1 MVELAEQVVNYIIET
16 ELPQICKVD
25 KDFSQIAGIPLLEI
39 FTVLS
44 LQLLLTYAMK
54 EFPVASGM
62 QFRVS
67 DRKDSKRLL
76 KSEAAFWDL
85 NSCVEMFLYD
95 KVIEYIC
102 IVMSMLIQ
110 RTDQE
115 ILMSFVAS
123 CIEDVADKLNLD
135 YAEVY
140 ERMKTVGM
148 IDDYII
154 PHYDV
159 LHTES
164 RANVTAGMIE
174 TLKRWEGQK

>member
-1 MVELAEQVVNYIIET
+1 MLELAEQVVNYIIET
-16 ELPQICKVD
+16 ELLQICKVD

-54 EFPVASGM
+54 ELPVASGM

-67 DRKDSKRLL
+67 NRKDSKLLL

-85 NSCVEMFLYD
+85 NSSGEMFLYD

-140 ERMKTVGM
+140 ERMKVVGM
-148 IDDYII
+148 IENYII

-164 RANVTAGMIE
+164 RENVTAGMID

>member
-1 MVELAEQVVNYIIET
+1 MRIRKDSVLRLAKEGAEVGMRLILSSRHPSQEIKSL
-16 ELPQICKVD
+16 LPYLHTRRV
-25 KDFSQIAGIPLLEI
+25 
-39 FTVLS
+39 
-44 LQLLLTYAMK
+44 
-54 EFPVASGM
+54 
-62 QFRVS
+62 FRVL
-67 DRKDSKRLL
+67 DRKDSKLLL

-85 NSCVEMFLYD
+85 NSSGEIFLYD

-140 ERMKTVGM
+140 ERMKVVGM
-148 IDDYII
+148 IENYII
-154 PHYDV
+154 PHYNV

-164 RANVTAGMIE
+164 RENVTAGMID

>member
-1 MVELAEQVVNYIIET
+1 MVEIAEQVVNYIIET

-54 EFPVASGM
+54 ELPVASGM

-67 DRKDSKRLL
+67 NRKDSKLLL
-76 KSEAAFWDL
+76 KSEAALWDL
-85 NSCVEMFLYD
+85 NSSGEMFLYD

-102 IVMSMLIQ
+102 IVISMLIQ

-123 CIEDVADKLNLD
+123 CIEDVADKLNLQLLC
-135 YAEVY
+135 
-140 ERMKTVGM
+140 R
-148 IDDYII
+148 
-154 PHYDV
+154 
-159 LHTES
+159 
-164 RANVTAGMIE
+164 
-174 TLKRWEGQK
+174 